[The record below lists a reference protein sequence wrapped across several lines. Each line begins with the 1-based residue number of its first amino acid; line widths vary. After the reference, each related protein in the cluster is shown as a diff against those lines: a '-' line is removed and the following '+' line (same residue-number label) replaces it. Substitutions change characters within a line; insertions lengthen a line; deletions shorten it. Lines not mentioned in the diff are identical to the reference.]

1 MLRNNLTTPDHPLG
15 IYHPHEEFIH
25 IKKDNIGLIEVMGLA
40 ILPGRLKKE
49 LEAVEEKLL
58 SGEDM
63 TEDPLTKSHAKWAAD
78 IAANY
83 EITAENVKA
92 GSYALSRPF
101 LAVTNEQYITEDSQ
115 KLIDYITSEEG
126 QQIVEDNKL
135 ITID

>member
-1 MLRNNLTTPDHPLG
+1 MAFTGAKT
-15 IYHPHEEFIH
+15 
-25 IKKDNIGLIEVMGLA
+25 LI
-40 ILPGRLKKE
+40 
-49 LEAVEEKLL
+49 
-58 SGEDM
+58 
-63 TEDPLTKSHAKWAAD
+63 
-78 IAANY
+78 
-83 EITAENVKA
+83 VKA